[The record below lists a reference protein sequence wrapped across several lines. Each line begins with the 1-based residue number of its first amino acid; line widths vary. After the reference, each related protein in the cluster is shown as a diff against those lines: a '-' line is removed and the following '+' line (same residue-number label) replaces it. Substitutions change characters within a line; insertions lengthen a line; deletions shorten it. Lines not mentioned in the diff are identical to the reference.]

1 MSGKIKEMC
10 FDFCPAALKRAYV
23 LSCIWSFKS
32 VCFMETREMNSVIF
46 EDGTGGL
53 PQHCNNEEFLYFVY
67 LHTKLQL

>member
-10 FDFCPAALKRAYV
+10 FDFCPAALKRGHV

-32 VCFMETREMNSVIF
+32 VCFMETREMNSIIF

-53 PQHCNNEEFLYFVY
+53 S
-67 LHTKLQL
+67 